1 MTKKQHTILNPIVE
15 RSENLAYI
23 YFADLQEG
31 GSSVNPCMLT
41 KEELT
46 QEDLFNDRNK
56 WILVIAGLITWKQI
70 NPKKEKND
78 NSA

>member
-46 QEDLFNDRNK
+46 QEDLFNALKPNTNSQPDEQMGVDRF
-56 WILVIAGLITWKQI
+56 LFHFL
-70 NPKKEKND
+70 
-78 NSA
+78 